1 MQTGLKRLAFVSSE
15 AGSVSVAHR
24 DGGFAYTTSKTALN
38 MLVRRMFRTLQP
50 QGYTFRL
57 YHPGWVRSYM
67 SGQKSTI
74 GNFEPEEAAET
85 AYRQFTTD
93 REAEDVLV
101 MTDVSD
107 ELWPY

>member
-1 MQTGLKRLAFVSSE
+1 
-15 AGSVSVAHR
+15 
-24 DGGFAYTTSKTALN
+24 
-38 MLVRRMFRTLQP
+38 
-50 QGYTFRL
+50 
-57 YHPGWVRSYM
+57 M

-74 GNFEPEEAAET
+74 GNFEPEETAEV